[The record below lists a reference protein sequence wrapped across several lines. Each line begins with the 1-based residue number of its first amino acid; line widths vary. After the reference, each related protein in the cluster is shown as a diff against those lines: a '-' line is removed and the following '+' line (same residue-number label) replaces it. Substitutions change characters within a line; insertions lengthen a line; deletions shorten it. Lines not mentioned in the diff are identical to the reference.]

1 VVASLSKGNG
11 GQRIGGCVSL
21 SAIAT
26 IKLFLYTGF
35 FMDWLQVVVL
45 AVVQGVSEFL
55 PVSSSAHLIL
65 VPVLTEWQDQG
76 LAFDVALHLGSLS
89 AVIIYFRQE
98 IWQMVIS
105 SLAAL
110 SGKGVNEDARL
121 ALWVT
126 LATIPVGLIGLLLH
140 DVISH
145 LMRSTLIIGFSLIG
159 FGLLL
164 GYADWRKEGT
174 RSEYQ
179 LRLKDVLIIGGAQA
193 LALIPGT
200 SRSGITITA
209 ALMVG
214 MNREGASRFS
224 FLLSIPVIVLAGG
237 LEAVGLFSAPQSI
250 DWIAMLAGTLLSGIS
265 AYLCIHYFLVVIKR
279 LGMQPFVIYRVL
291 FGAWLLWFFYF

>member
-1 VVASLSKGNG
+1 
-11 GQRIGGCVSL
+11 
-21 SAIAT
+21 
-26 IKLFLYTGF
+26 
-35 FMDWLQVVVL
+35 MDWLQVVVL
-45 AVVQGVSEFL
+45 AVVQGISEFL

-65 VPVLTEWQDQG
+65 VPVLTDWPDQG

-89 AVIIYFRQE
+89 AVITYFRKE
-98 IWQMVIS
+98 IWQMVASSIS
-105 SLAAL
+105 AIR
-110 SGKGVNEDARL
+110 GKGVNEDARL
-121 ALWVT
+121 AFWVT
-126 LATIPVGLIGLLLH
+126 LATIPVGIVGLIFH

-145 LMRSTLIIGFSLIG
+145 YMRSTLIIGISLIS

-164 GYADWRKEGT
+164 GYADWRKRGT

-214 MNREGASRFS
+214 MSREGAARFS

-237 LEAVGLFSAPQSI
+237 LEAIDLMQTTQSI
-250 DWIAMLAGTLLSGIS
+250 DWVAMLAGVVLSGVS
-265 AYLCIHYFLVVIKR
+265 AYLCIHYFLVIIKK

-291 FGAWLLWFFYF
+291 FGIWLLWFFHF

>member
-1 VVASLSKGNG
+1 
-11 GQRIGGCVSL
+11 
-21 SAIAT
+21 
-26 IKLFLYTGF
+26 
-35 FMDWLQVVVL
+35 MDWLQVLVL
-45 AVVQGVSEFL
+45 AVVQGISEFL

-98 IWQMVIS
+98 IGQMITS

-110 SGKGVNEDARL
+110 RGKGINEDARL
-121 ALWVT
+121 AFWVT
-126 LATIPVGLIGLLLH
+126 IATIPVGLVGLLLH
-140 DVISH
+140 DAISGY
-145 LMRSTLIIGFSLIG
+145 MRSTLIIGISLIS

-164 GYADWRKEGT
+164 GYADWRKRGT

-214 MNREGASRFS
+214 MSREGAARFS

-237 LEAVGLFSAPQSI
+237 LEAVGLFKSPQSI
-250 DWIAMLAGTLLSGIS
+250 DWVAMLAGTLISGLS
-265 AYLCIHYFLVVIKR
+265 AYLCIHYFLVVIKK
-279 LGMQPFVIYRVL
+279 LGMQPFVVYRVL
-291 FGAWLLWFFYF
+291 FGAWLLWFFHF